1 MKLNLMVY
9 LASYSWPEVINIML
23 MCDMK
28 TKSRQSQGVSLNKFM
43 SAQHR
48 NQTEDVKELVLLK
61 GLIIVDIEMFAVKSY
76 KSPVYSRWND
86 WQSIVI
92 ETEYGCAWM
101 DKADENSQ
109 CLETYDAMRKTTESE
124 CEAKDQIMVQINKCV
139 RNGGRR
145 YCRIRMLL
153 SKVGFLEGPKVET
166 EMLRVKM
173 HQTEA
178 TSWNQAKSEVGVVA
192 AK

>member
-1 MKLNLMVY
+1 
-9 LASYSWPEVINIML
+9 ML

-28 TKSRQSQGVSLNKFM
+28 TKSRQSQGVLLKKFM

-48 NQTEDVKELVLLK
+48 NQTEDVKENKLK
-61 GLIIVDIEMFAVKSY
+61 GRIIVDIEMFAMRSC
-76 KSPVYSRWND
+76 KSPVYSRWN

-92 ETEYGCAWM
+92 ETEYGYAWM

-124 CEAKDQIMVQINKCV
+124 REAKDQIMVQTNKYV

-145 YCRIRMLL
+145 YCRILILL
-153 SKVGFLEGPKVET
+153 SKFGT
-166 EMLRVKM
+166 EMLSVKM
-173 HQTEA
+173 HQTQA
-178 TSWNQAKSEVGVVA
+178 ISWNQNHVWR
-192 AK
+192 